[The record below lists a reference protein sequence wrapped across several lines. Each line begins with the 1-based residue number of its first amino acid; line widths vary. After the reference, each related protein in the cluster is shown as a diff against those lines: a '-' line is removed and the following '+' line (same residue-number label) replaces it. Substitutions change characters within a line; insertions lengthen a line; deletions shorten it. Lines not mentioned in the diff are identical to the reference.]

1 MKKTLALFILCV
13 AGLAVSTA
21 SQATITIPAA
31 SAIQSRVADGTT
43 DICYAPCAIYFDG
56 SGVTSTVTTF
66 PYHELR
72 YEWFHGDPGSG
83 NYAYGQQQPR
93 NFSRGPQ
100 AAHVYEAP
108 ATYTWTLRV
117 FEAGNSIP
125 ITRTGT
131 VVVTT
136 WSAADT
142 ICIANGAVPS
152 PGVDAGCPAGA
163 TAVGGMTSWPA
174 VVSTYLSGI
183 KGTNKK
189 IVLKRGDVFTGA
201 ANTNISTVGP
211 AMVGA
216 FGAGAKPK
224 IRTTSTGG
232 TNKIMLASG
241 VLNDVRLVDLDVD
254 GQNDRTRQ
262 GFSGTGGAIS
272 KLTMLRVDFHDIG
285 TAISIAID
293 EVSAFPDSVF
303 IVDSSMRNIVG
314 GGGGEG
320 IFASASRFA
329 VIGNHLDNTLLAE
342 HLLRIQ
348 NADRAVI
355 SHNTFER
362 SPSIKEMMSLRS
374 LCTAPCASAAYR
386 PDLGLTGSAAW
397 TKKVLISNNLFNTSS
412 YTGIHLTPDGEHA
425 NKTTENV
432 IIENNLFRNVS
443 GGGSAVSLSRTNKVT
458 VRNNIV
464 NLGTFSSA
472 FNAGGVPDAGASD
485 IFIYNNSIFSSV
497 SGEGVF
503 GLLTDDLLTN
513 VVMRNNVLYAPNSNT
528 GSKVAGGPGGVVSTT
543 VITSNNTTNGAQI
556 VAAPGP
562 LFINSSGSFSAPSDF
577 SIPTTSYAATGGVA
591 VSPKSDFYNCVDVNA
606 ARNRIGALVPREW
619 ATCAGGKP

>member
-1 MKKTLALFILCV
+1 MTRPFH
-13 AGLAVSTA
+13 
-21 SQATITIPAA
+21 
-31 SAIQSRVADGTT
+31 
-43 DICYAPCAIYFDG
+43 DI
-56 SGVTSTVTTF
+56 
-66 PYHELR
+66 
-72 YEWFHGDPGSG
+72 
-83 NYAYGQQQPR
+83 AYGWKFGDSSAPWSYGSQVG
-93 NFSRGPQ
+93 GPGVNDKNSASGPV
-100 AAHVYEAP
+100 AAHVFEKP
-108 ATYTWTLRV
+108 GTYTVCLTAFDGKYMAETAV
-117 FEAGNSIP
+117 Q
-125 ITRTGT
+125 ITVTDFAAANT
-131 VVVTT
+131 V
-136 WSAADT
+136 
-142 ICIANGAVPS
+142 CIANGAVPS

-562 LFINSSGSFSAPSDF
+562 LLVNSSGSFSAPSDF
-577 SIPTTSYAATGGVA
+577 KLASGSYAIGKGASVPVFTDFFGIL
-591 VSPKSDFYNCVDVNA
+591 SRPKGSGID
-606 ARNRIGALVPREW
+606 IGATEQ
-619 ATCAGGKP
+619 